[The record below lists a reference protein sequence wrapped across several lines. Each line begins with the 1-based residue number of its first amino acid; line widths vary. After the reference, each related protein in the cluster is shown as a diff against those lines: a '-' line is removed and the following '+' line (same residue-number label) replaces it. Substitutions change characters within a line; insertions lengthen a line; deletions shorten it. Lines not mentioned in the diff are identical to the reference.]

1 LEGLAALSATSD
13 ARTGRRLLL
22 LTQHFPPSGE
32 VAGRVTARLLRHLAA
47 FGWQTTVL
55 TIAEQSI
62 VGPIDRD
69 AYGDVL
75 SGLRVERVARWPR
88 VLDLLVKA
96 RRRGARPAPAPAP
109 AAASAAPPA
118 GFSWS
123 ADAGRSRLLRYL
135 TFPDNKT
142 GWVAPA
148 VLRARQLLRAETFD
162 ALLTISPP
170 HSTHLAGLA
179 LKRLFPELPW
189 VAQLHDPWVSFDAPP
204 SDWALARGASY
215 LERQVVTA
223 ADDVLLATDEARARY
238 LARYPELPPD
248 KLGVLVNGYDPV
260 DFPPAT
266 APATGAARPLRF
278 VHLGTIYGGRDPLP
292 FLSGLASLIAAG
304 TLDRRAVQ
312 VELIGDC
319 EPLAAVNAAVAAG
332 GLEGVVTVSGQID
345 HAQALA
351 RMVAADVLLLL
362 AQGQPCQIPAKLYE
376 YLHARR
382 FVLAFTDG
390 ASARV
395 VEETGAGRVVG
406 PGQDPAPVLREIVA
420 LHRSGQLAR
429 WAAPPEKLAPYQA
442 RHLAG
447 LLAGRLNAVVGGPGA
462 HRQAA

>member
-1 LEGLAALSATSD
+1 MSGSP
-13 ARTGRRLLL
+13 RQLLL

-55 TIAEQSI
+55 TIAEQAI
-62 VGPIDRD
+62 VGPIDRA
-69 AYGDVL
+69 AYTDVL
-75 SGLRVERVARWPR
+75 ASLRVERVARWPR
-88 VLDLLVKA
+88 VLDLLKKA
-96 RRRGARPAPAPAP
+96 RPRRARDAAARAPAAPSAPAP
-109 AAASAAPPA
+109 
-118 GFSWS
+118 FSWS
-123 ADAGRSRLLRYL
+123 ADGSRLLRYL
-135 TFPDNKT
+135 TFPDSKT

-148 VLRARQLLRAETFD
+148 VLRGRQLLRDQRFD

-179 LKRLFPELPW
+179 LHRLFPEVPW
-189 VAQLHDPWVSFDAPP
+189 LAQLHDPWVSFDAPP
-204 SDWALARGASY
+204 SDWALQRGASY
-215 LERQVVTA
+215 LERQVLAA
-223 ADDVLLATDEARARY
+223 ADEVLLATDEARSRY
-238 LARYPELPPD
+238 LARYPELPPG

-260 DFPPAT
+260 DFPPPTESAS
-266 APATGAARPLRF
+266 APARPLRF

-292 FLSGLASLIAAG
+292 FLRGLASLFAAG

-332 GLEGVVTVSGQID
+332 GLEGVVTISGQID

-351 RMVAADVLLLL
+351 RMMAADVLLLL

-376 YLHARR
+376 YLHAQR

-395 VEETGAGRVVG
+395 IEETGAGRVVG
-406 PGQDPAPVLREIVA
+406 PGQDPAPALREIVE
-420 LHRSGQLAR
+420 LHRTGQLAR
-429 WAAPPEKLAPYQA
+429 WAAAPEKVAPYQA

-447 LLAGRLNAVVGGPGA
+447 LLAGRLNALAGDTGA
-462 HRQAA
+462 RRQAA